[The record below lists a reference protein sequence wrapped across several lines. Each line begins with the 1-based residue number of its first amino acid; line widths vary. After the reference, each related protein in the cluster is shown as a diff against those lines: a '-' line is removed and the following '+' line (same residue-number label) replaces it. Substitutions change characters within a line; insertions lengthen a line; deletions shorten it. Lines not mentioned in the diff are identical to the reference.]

1 MPIAHQSK
9 YPDTGPL
16 LDKLGGLP
24 LALVQAGAYIG
35 ATSLTVEVYIKYYE
49 NTWEKLMA
57 YQDRYPLQE
66 YAERSVLTTWK
77 MSYEQVLM
85 LKPEAARLL
94 DQWAFL
100 HPGDISYELVERYT
114 QAFEDGEKAREL
126 ESIATDELS
135 FRDAVGVLAQYSL
148 VNNNEGWGNF
158 SIHAVV
164 HKWSLYNIVDDQ
176 ARERLCVRAISMVAK
191 SIPLSHDLDDLQAA
205 RRLLPHA
212 RMVATRHNRMR
223 EVAQLELELHQVA
236 DFMQEWE
243 SSREVESLYLRALTG
258 KEESLGVKHLSTL
271 DTINNLGILY
281 ARRGKMKEAE
291 DMYARALRGREET
304 LGAKHTSTLHT
315 IGSLAVLHAD
325 QGKLKDAEEMYV
337 RALGGCEELFGANY
351 SLAFNTVNN
360 FGILCPKQGKFEEA
374 EMMYKRALKGYDEA
388 LEEKQTSTFDIA
400 TNIGTLCWKQGK
412 LKEAEEMFVRALRE
426 KEKAF
431 GAKHTSTLNIV
442 KNLGNLYKDQG
453 KVAEAKETYGRAAEG
468 YKIAEGDH
476 AADMT
481 YLREQLLLLEAMAG
495 EAAGNCQ
502 PIGQQP
508 IILGASIPAR
518 ASVDPGKIASPRN
531 KAEEVRVKHRKRDA
545 ILRIFKR

>member
-1 MPIAHQSK
+1 MPIADRSK

-35 ATSLTVEVYIKYYE
+35 ATSLTVEKYIEYYD

-57 YQDRYPLQE
+57 YQDRYSLQE

-77 MSYEQVLM
+77 MSYERALTV
-85 LKPEAARLL
+85 KPEAARLL

-114 QAFEDGEKAREL
+114 QAFEEGEKAREF

-158 SIHAVV
+158 SVHAVV

-243 SSREVESLYLRALTG
+243 SSQEVERLYLRALTG
-258 KEESLGVKHLSTL
+258 KEESLGVKHPSTL

-315 IGSLAVLHAD
+315 IGSLAVLYAD

-337 RALGGCEELFGANY
+337 RALGGCEELSGANHR
-351 SLAFNTVNN
+351 LAFNTVNN
-360 FGILCPKQGKFEEA
+360 IGILCQKQGKFEEA
-374 EMMYKRALKGYDEA
+374 EMMYSLA
-388 LEEKQTSTFDIA
+388 LEGYEEAWGSKH
-400 TNIGTLCWKQGK
+400 TLTLNTANNLGLLYSDQGK
-412 LKEAEEMFVRALRE
+412 LKEAEEMYVRALRGRE
-426 KEKAF
+426 EAW
-431 GAKHTSTLNIV
+431 GANHTSTLDTVN
-442 KNLGNLYKDQG
+442 NLG
-453 KVAEAKETYGRAAEG
+453 T
-468 YKIAEGDH
+468 
-476 AADMT
+476 
-481 YLREQLLLLEAMAG
+481 LRGGFDERRE
-495 EAAGNCQ
+495 
-502 PIGQQP
+502 
-508 IILGASIPAR
+508 SF
-518 ASVDPGKIASPRN
+518 V
-531 KAEEVRVKHRKRDA
+531 H
-545 ILRIFKR
+545 